1 MTLNERICKLTDRSC
16 QAYFIKSPLWSSIQ
30 SAVLK
35 DIKDKMFK
43 DVQNKIYGRD
53 SL

>member
-1 MTLNERICKLTDRSC
+1 MTLNERIYKLTDRFC
-16 QAYFIKSPLWSSIQ
+16 QAYFIKLPLWYSIQ

-43 DVQNKIYGRD
+43 DVPNKIYGRD